1 MENGFIKNIASYLKS
16 TKENVVIIRSS
27 HVKTGQG
34 FDDDRFDANMAGF
47 DLYRF
52 QNTELTG
59 FQECYKMV
67 RR

>member
-1 MENGFIKNIASYLKS
+1 MENGFIKNLATYLKN
-16 TKENVVIIRSS
+16 TKQNVIIVRTS
-27 HVKTGQG
+27 HVSKG
-34 FDDDRFDANMAGF
+34 FDDNCFDANMAGF

-52 QNTELTG
+52 QNKELKG

>member
-16 TKENVVIIRSS
+16 TKENIVIIRSS

-34 FDDDRFDANMAGF
+34 FDDDLFDANRVGF

-52 QNTELTG
+52 KNTELKG
-59 FQECYKMV
+59 FRECYKMV